1 MRHGHFEGAPPQGRG
16 PGSCGCDVSDPE
28 DAELRGMFRDL
39 ALSLIPLLDPA
50 DAMILKLAEIE
61 GQSPARI
68 AARIGCSPAE
78 AERRIT
84 QAQRCLCRLVVLA
97 FTSEK
102 SR

>member
-1 MRHGHFEGAPPQGRG
+1 MRHGHFENTPPQGRRG
-16 PGSCGCDVSDPE
+16 GSCGCNVSDPE
-28 DAELRGMFRDL
+28 DAELRGLFQDL
-39 ALSLIPLLDPA
+39 ALSLYPLLDPA
-50 DAMILKLAEIE
+50 DAMILKQAEIE

-84 QAQRCLCRLVVLA
+84 QAQRCLCRLVALS
-97 FTSEK
+97 FTSEY